1 MITKRVLMD
10 ALCDL
15 DNDLYALTLRVDKL
29 EKLQK
34 LKEGRK
40 PGRPR
45 KNSK

>member
-1 MITKRVLMD
+1 MD